1 MKKYFY
7 NGLSILFGLLLING
21 GLDKFLHY
29 MPMPEDLPAEMLKMM
44 SAFKEISWLMP
55 LVGAAELIGGL
66 MILIPKTRAL
76 GALIIVPVMVGVL
89 LTNIFVAPSGLPIA
103 LVIWAILFWIIWEN
117 RNQYLPIIRNSK

>member
-7 NGLSILFGLLLING
+7 NGLSIIFGLLLING
-21 GLDKFLHY
+21 GLDKFFHY
-29 MPMPEDLPAEMLKMM
+29 MPLPEDLPSEMLQLM
-44 SAFKEISWLMP
+44 SALKEVNWLMP

-66 MILIPKTRAL
+66 MILLPKTRAL

-89 LTNIFVAPSGLPIA
+89 LTNIFVVPSGLPIA

-117 RNQYLPIIRNSK
+117 RNQYLPIVRNSK